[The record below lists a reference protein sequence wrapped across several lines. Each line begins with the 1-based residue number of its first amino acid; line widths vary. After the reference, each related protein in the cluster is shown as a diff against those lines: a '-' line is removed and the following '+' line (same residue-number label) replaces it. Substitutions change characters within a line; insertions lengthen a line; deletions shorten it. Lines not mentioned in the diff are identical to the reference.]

1 MRIWTEAA
9 KAAQR
14 EAIKRWQPWAKSTG
28 PKTAEGRRRASL
40 NARKVGHQSIKS
52 IRTLRA
58 ALQAQS
64 RGLRAAK
71 AVATWEIQEK
81 SEKRTIMMA
90 YFHSVFMACHRAFLR
105 GLIDWAT
112 LEAEEGWESCPVN
125 SPEMKM
131 AA

>member
-14 EAIKRWQPWAKSTG
+14 EAIKRWKPWAKSTG
-28 PKTAEGRRRASL
+28 PKTAEGKQRASV
-40 NARKVGHQSIKS
+40 NARKAGQVSIKS

-64 RGLRAAK
+64 RGLKAAK
-71 AVATWEIQEK
+71 ACAHWENAEK
-81 SEKRTIMMA
+81 SEKRTIMMT
-90 YFHSVFMACHRAFLR
+90 YWRSVFMACNRTFLQ
-105 GLIDWAT
+105 GLIDWGN
-112 LEAEEGWESCPVN
+112 LETEDDRETWPVM
-125 SPEMKM
+125 SPEIKM